1 MGNEQPDTPIARKC
15 PENGP
20 AREDIHV
27 IGRLVHDEHI
37 RILPKCHGNL
47 QTLLLTARKRVVA
60 PGPVIVDA
68 QIDAQTHGRLLP
80 RARKVL
86 EPVGRN
92 GRILLAIRN
101 DQATRR
107 YRTAIRRQH
116 ARRNT
121 RERTLATTVVADD
134 ARPPHR
140 KNGAHA
146 VEDGLG
152 RSGIRIG
159 DVVQGYLHGNL
170 A

>member
-1 MGNEQPDTPIARKC
+1 VGNEQPDTPIARKR

-27 IGRLVHDEHI
+27 IGRLVHDEHV
-37 RILPKCHGNL
+37 RILPKRHGNL
-47 QTLLLTARKRVVA
+47 QTLLLATRKRAVA

-68 QIDAQTHGRLLP
+68 QIEAQAHGRLLP
-80 RARKVL
+80 RARKIL
-86 EPVGRN
+86 DPVGRS
-92 GRILLAIRN
+92 GRILLAICD
-101 DQATRR
+101 DQTTRR
-107 YRTAIRRQH
+107 YRTAVRRQH
-116 ARRNT
+116 TRRNA
-121 RERTLATTVVADD
+121 RERALAGAVVADD
-134 ARPPHR
+134 ARPPHGE
-140 KNGAHA
+140 NGTHA